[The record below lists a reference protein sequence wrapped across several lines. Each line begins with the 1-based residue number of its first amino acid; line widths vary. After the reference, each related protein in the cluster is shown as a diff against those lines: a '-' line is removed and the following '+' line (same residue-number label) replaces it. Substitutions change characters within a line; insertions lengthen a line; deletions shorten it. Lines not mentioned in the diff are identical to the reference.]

1 MRNLA
6 ANGITDNYCMS
17 SAINIFTCYTL
28 LDITRTGVIRAGSDK
43 NNKHKRN
50 QQRNYETLL
59 QIIGLRAQ
67 PMLFEKPYCHVK
79 TNLCDF
85 SFGEAYTGAH
95 NVWVLKFSVEHPGV
109 FAEGNNTFGLLESD
123 LCQVP
128 IIAGLTE
135 TIDLPVPVFSTSLDF
150 KNTYF
155 I

>member
-1 MRNLA
+1 
-6 ANGITDNYCMS
+6 MS

-28 LDITRTGVIRAGSDK
+28 LDITYTGVIRAGSDSNTK
-43 NNKHKRN
+43 LKRN

-67 PMLFEKPYCHVK
+67 PMLFENPYCYVD
-79 TNLCDF
+79 TNLDSF
-85 SFGEAYTGAH
+85 AFGEEYAGHH

-109 FAEGNNTFGLLESD
+109 FSDGANAFGLLESD

>member
-1 MRNLA
+1 M
-6 ANGITDNYCMS
+6 T

-28 LDITRTGVIRAGSDK
+28 VDITYTGVIRPGSDGIAK
-43 NNKHKRN
+43 LKRN

-67 PMLFEKPYCHVK
+67 PMLFEKPYCYVR
-79 TNLCDF
+79 TSLGNF
-85 SFGEAYTGAH
+85 AFGSMYSENH

-109 FAEGNNTFGLLESD
+109 FADGVNPFGLLLSD
-123 LCQVP
+123 LSQVP
-128 IIAGLTE
+128 VIAGLNE
-135 TIDLPVPVFSTSLDF
+135 TIDIAVPVFSTSLDF